1 MSHILI
7 VDDEVAIRR
16 ALEKF
21 LTGLGYQVVTAGDG
35 EEGLELLEKHPI
47 DLALVDLVMPKLDG
61 ISFIRKMK
69 IAAPEVIPIVL
80 TGFGTITSAVE
91 AMKAGAYHYLTKPF
105 ELEDIA
111 SLIQTAL
118 EHKSL
123 KKENHLLR
131 KNLHEKYRFD
141 NIIGKSDE
149 MQSVFDLVERVA
161 DTDSTILITGES
173 GTGKELIAK
182 ALHFNSARRDKPL
195 VTVNCAAIPEELLE
209 SELF

>member
-1 MSHILI
+1 M
-7 VDDEVAIRR
+7 R
-16 ALEKF
+16 
-21 LTGLGYQVVTAGDG
+21 
-35 EEGLELLEKHPI
+35 
-47 DLALVDLVMPKLDG
+47 KLDG

-209 SELF
+209 SELFGHMKGSFTGAVASTQGRFLSSATIRKILYGGTLLSLCRTGA